1 MPLFSV
7 IIPVFN
13 AEKYLKKC
21 IRSVLNQKND
31 KTEIILVDDCSTDN
45 SKFIKHGISGYL
57 FQNKDY
63 IELANLIKNAFNNKL
78 QSLKIANE
86 GRNTILLNCNYHL
99 EMEKVRKLYKQI
111 FEY

>member
-31 KTEIILVDDCSTDN
+31 KTEIILVDDCSTD
-45 SKFIKHGISGYL
+45 S
-57 FQNKDY
+57 
-63 IELANLIKNAFNNKL
+63 
-78 QSLKIANE
+78 SLKI
-86 GRNTILLNCNYHL
+86 CNY
-99 EMEKVRKLYKQI
+99 YKKP
-111 FEY
+111 FSKYYPS

>member
-31 KTEIILVDDCSTDN
+31 KTEIILVDDCSTD
-45 SKFIKHGISGYL
+45 S
-57 FQNKDY
+57 
-63 IELANLIKNAFNNKL
+63 
-78 QSLKIANE
+78 SLKI
-86 GRNTILLNCNYHL
+86 CNYF
-99 EMEKVRKLYKQI
+99 KKKSFSQY
-111 FEY
+111 YPS